1 MIIDVSGYS
10 YSGKGAVVDIL
21 RDFSSLDV
29 HQKEFE
35 FLLIRATDGLLDL
48 RNHLVNNPSEIRI
61 DMAIRRFIKLTRNL
75 SAKPTSIFQP
85 ISLFTPPGQD
95 YSNLFPGFD
104 SYTMDFISNISF
116 QNHEY
121 WPFPLLYQSNFDS
134 FLEKLNK
141 LLINVKA
148 KKYISNIS
156 KEDFD
161 VHLNSYLRNVLFSKI
176 GKNKTKVIT
185 SNMLEV
191 YNPIHFFKAIQ
202 PCKLIIVDRDPRG
215 IFISIPGNIENIDD
229 EKIVREF
236 IRKYKYQRSKKF
248 LENHQHKNILK
259 LKFEDIFHNFK
270 LFIEKI
276 SSFIDE
282 PLPKDFINF
291 SYDKSIKNANAWMNY
306 RKYKS
311 IKIIEN
317 ELSEYIES

>member
-85 ISLFTPPGQD
+85 ISLFTLQAN

-161 VHLNSYLRNVLFSKI
+161 VHLNSYLRNVLLVKSVRI
-176 GKNKTKVIT
+176 RQR
-185 SNMLEV
+185 LLQ
-191 YNPIHFFKAIQ
+191 AICLKSTIQ
-202 PCKLIIVDRDPRG
+202 
-215 IFISIPGNIENIDD
+215 FISL
-229 EKIVREF
+229 KQF
-236 IRKYKYQRSKKF
+236 
-248 LENHQHKNILK
+248 NH
-259 LKFEDIFHNFK
+259 
-270 LFIEKI
+270 
-276 SSFIDE
+276 
-282 PLPKDFINF
+282 
-291 SYDKSIKNANAWMNY
+291 AN
-306 RKYKS
+306 
-311 IKIIEN
+311 
-317 ELSEYIES
+317 L